1 MSGSLNA
8 LAMPGIGA
16 SSPTNALAP
25 LLPPSTGLD
34 PAQAQQFMLQQ
45 GGTLAATPT
54 ATPGQPQGLTPQQQY
69 AAMLQLMQVQ
79 QAQQQQAAAQAKA
92 FQQQQE
98 FWQSN
103 AGRANEG
110 GAGGSADHGGA
121 DSGVI

>member
-34 PAQAQQFMLQQ
+34 PAQAQQWMLQQ
-45 GGTLAATPT
+45 GQPTP
-54 ATPGQPQGLTPQQQY
+54 ALPQAPQQQGLTPQQQY

-79 QAQQQQAAAQAKA
+79 QAQQQQQAAAQAKA

-98 FWQSN
+98 FWQSS